1 MSNTDYDPIVA
12 RATAAGRGGIGII
25 RVSGSTQALSVICE
39 ALFPGKV
46 LKPRTAF
53 LLPVRSAAGDLIDQV
68 VVLKFQ
74 GPHSYTGEDVL
85 EIQAHGGPAVLQMIQ
100 SRVLEVGA
108 AVELRLAEP
117 GEFSKRA
124 FLNGRMD
131 LTQAEAVADL
141 IDAGSASAARAA
153 ARSLQGVFSQKVY
166 EIAEHLTNLRAY
178 VEATLDFPE
187 EDIDF
192 INDGRVA
199 RQVDD
204 ILKELTDLE
213 KRALYGKVLR
223 DGLTVVMAGAPNVG
237 KSSLMN
243 ALAQNEVAIVTD
255 IAGTTR
261 DRIEHDIDLDGLLIH
276 LIDTAGVRETD
287 DPVEKIGVERTLQA
301 VETADVVL
309 TLVDGTDKTAVS
321 DTAQTWIRNRLREG
335 VTEVL
340 VMNKIDLGVDQGKI
354 PDGAVCISAKTGEG
368 IDALL
373 EKLKKISV
381 NGIDFEGNF
390 SARTRHLTAIAK
402 AKSHLI
408 QVQESLQSMTL
419 ELVAEELRL
428 ALNELG
434 TITGQIL
441 PDDLLG
447 IIFSKFCI
455 GK

>member
-1 MSNTDYDPIVA
+1 M
-12 RATAAGRGGIGII
+12 
-25 RVSGSTQALSVICE
+25 
-39 ALFPGKV
+39 
-46 LKPRTAF
+46 
-53 LLPVRSAAGDLIDQV
+53 RSAAGDLIDQV

-213 KRALYGKVLR
+213 
-223 DGLTVVMAGAPNVG
+223 NVHF
-237 KSSLMN
+237 MERYC
-243 ALAQNEVAIVTD
+243 A
-255 IAGTTR
+255 
-261 DRIEHDIDLDGLLIH
+261 
-276 LIDTAGVRETD
+276 TA
-287 DPVEKIGVERTLQA
+287 
-301 VETADVVL
+301 
-309 TLVDGTDKTAVS
+309 
-321 DTAQTWIRNRLREG
+321 
-335 VTEVL
+335 
-340 VMNKIDLGVDQGKI
+340 
-354 PDGAVCISAKTGEG
+354 
-368 IDALL
+368 
-373 EKLKKISV
+373 
-381 NGIDFEGNF
+381 
-390 SARTRHLTAIAK
+390 
-402 AKSHLI
+402 
-408 QVQESLQSMTL
+408 
-419 ELVAEELRL
+419 
-428 ALNELG
+428 
-434 TITGQIL
+434 
-441 PDDLLG
+441 
-447 IIFSKFCI
+447 
-455 GK
+455 

>member
-1 MSNTDYDPIVA
+1 
-12 RATAAGRGGIGII
+12 
-25 RVSGSTQALSVICE
+25 
-39 ALFPGKV
+39 
-46 LKPRTAF
+46 
-53 LLPVRSAAGDLIDQV
+53 
-68 VVLKFQ
+68 
-74 GPHSYTGEDVL
+74 
-85 EIQAHGGPAVLQMIQ
+85 
-100 SRVLEVGA
+100 
-108 AVELRLAEP
+108 
-117 GEFSKRA
+117 
-124 FLNGRMD
+124 MD

-373 EKLKKISV
+373 EKLKKISG
-381 NGIDFEGNF
+381 NDIDFEGNF

-402 AKSHLI
+402 AKSHLS

>member
-1 MSNTDYDPIVA
+1 MNQDTICA
-12 RATAAGRGGIGII
+12 IATAQGGAIGCI
-25 RVSGSTQALSVICE
+25 RVSGPDAIEITSRIFTPARKGKKLKDAKPYTLTFGHIHEEENIIDEVLVS
-39 ALFPGKV
+39 LF
-46 LKPRTAF
+46 RA
-53 LLPVRSAAGDLIDQV
+53 
-68 VVLKFQ
+68 
-74 GPHSYTGEDVL
+74 PHSYTGEDST
-85 EIQAHGGPAVLQMIQ
+85 EIMCHGSSYILQKVLQLLI
-100 SRVLEVGA
+100 GNGC
-108 AVELRLAEP
+108 RLAAP
-117 GEFSKRA
+117 GEYTQRA
-124 FLNGRMD
+124 FLGGKMD
-131 LTQAEAVADL
+131 LSQAEAVADL

-373 EKLKKISV
+373 EKLKKISG